1 MGEFND
7 RPLDRVEEQLERLA
21 RFLVGRAQPPKSVA
35 THPFDVR
42 YGTDTSGWVNRRRLR
57 GSHPNSANIS
67 AYFGTPPSRFINAI
81 ERWRATPDSPSPE
94 LCRFVDLGCGKG
106 RVLLLASR
114 MPFREA
120 IGVELNPRLA
130 GIASANLDRWRKQQ
144 EITTPTSVCCADA
157 VSSVKTLL
165 DGPTLL
171 YLYHPFTPSVLREL
185 LKAVVPQQAALTAP
199 VDLLY
204 LFPVPDV
211 QATFSDFPQFQPMWC
226 EEIPASPEDQA
237 DGVSTATDLC
247 ILYRLMPTAVRS
259 AAADAPAS
267 GGIGM

>member
-7 RPLDRVEEQLERLA
+7 RPLDRVVEQLERVA
-21 RFLVGRAQPPKSVA
+21 RLLIGRAQPPKPVG
-35 THPFDVR
+35 THPFDAR

-57 GSHPNSANIS
+57 CGHPNDAFIS

-130 GIASANLDRWRKQQ
+130 DIARANLSRWPEQH
-144 EITTPTSVCCADA
+144 EIITPASVRCADA

-171 YLYHPFTPSVLREL
+171 YLYHPFGAPVLREL
-185 LKAVVPQQAALTAP
+185 LNTMVAQQATLTGP

-204 LFPVPDV
+204 LFPVPYV
-211 QATFSDFPQFQPMWC
+211 GATFSDFPQFQRLWH
-226 EEIPASPEDQA
+226 EEIPASPEDQG
-237 DGVSTATDLC
+237 DGISTATDLC
-247 ILYRLMPTAVRS
+247 SLYRLTPTSVRS
-259 AAADAPAS
+259 AAAGAPA
-267 GGIGM
+267 GDGTGV